1 MRNFLGAASLLAA
14 LTLAPAAQAAIVSGD
29 VTGGGDFY
37 GQVTSNTAWVQ
48 DNPFD
53 GEEVNFWTF
62 SANAGDSISI
72 FVESVTNEMPQLLD
86 AGISLYFGE
95 ITEMELL
102 YGGFNHA
109 GDFADNL
116 LVATTNTFFGTA
128 GNNASLL
135 DILLEQGGIYTI
147 AVGGEAAY
155 SMHDSYNYDMNV
167 QVVPV
172 PAAVWLLASGL
183 LGLAGLRLRKRG

>member
-1 MRNFLGAASLLAA
+1 MGNFFGAASLLAA
-14 LTLAPAAQAAIVSGD
+14 LALAPAAQAAIVSGD

-53 GEEVNFWTF
+53 GDEVNFWTF
-62 SANAGDSISI
+62 SATAGNTVSI
-72 FVESVTNEMPQLLD
+72 FVESLVNEMPQMLD

-102 YGGFNHA
+102 FGGFDHA
-109 GDFADNL
+109 GNFANNT

-128 GNNASLL
+128 GNNASLV
-135 DILLEQGGIYTI
+135 DVLLQYSGIYTI
-147 AVGGEAAY
+147 AVGGEAAF
-155 SMHDSYNYDMNV
+155 SLHDSYGYNMNV

>member
-1 MRNFLGAASLLAA
+1 MRTFFGTASLLAA
-14 LTLAPAAQAAIVSGD
+14 LTLAPAAHAAFVSGD

-37 GQVTSNTAWVQ
+37 GQTTSNSAWVQ

-62 SANAGDSISI
+62 SANAGNTVSI
-72 FVESVTNEMPQLLD
+72 FVESLVNEMPQMLD

-102 YGGFNHA
+102 YGGFDHA
-109 GDFADNL
+109 GGFADNL

-128 GNNASLL
+128 GNDASLTDVML
-135 DILLEQGGIYTI
+135 QYSGIYTI
-147 AVGGEAAY
+147 AVGGEAAF
-155 SMHDSYNYDMNV
+155 SLHDSYGYNMNV

-183 LGLAGLRLRKRG
+183 LGLAGMRLRKRG